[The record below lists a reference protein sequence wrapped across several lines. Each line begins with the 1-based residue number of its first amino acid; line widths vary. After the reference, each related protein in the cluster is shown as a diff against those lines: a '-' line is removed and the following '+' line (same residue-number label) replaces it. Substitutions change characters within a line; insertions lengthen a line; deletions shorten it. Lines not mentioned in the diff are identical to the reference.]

1 MPRADGRPSSSHASS
16 PSASS
21 SADEGDL
28 ILVSISGPE
37 AIERRLN
44 RGDSGG
50 VLKIGRRTTH
60 ALVLDRPEVSR
71 DHAEFRIVDTVEGPR
86 WALVDLGSRHQTR
99 LNGQTLRPNEPC
111 PVQAGDIIE
120 ISPWTLRLIVRDRHG
135 MTIIGSRSG
144 TMRGERQVH
153 TVEDQ
158 FAGASGAMRT
168 IVSGSHDLARERLHL
183 LLTCAEAIVSAVDEQ
198 SLAKAVIEAATR
210 GTGFPNA
217 ALLRPLMPDGTI
229 SIIADTGAIHAHDA
243 SDNPDSVPRLSRSL
257 IQQASLGQPV
267 AISSGD
273 IVVPTGHSIID
284 LKIQDAMCV
293 PLMLEGAAA
302 GYLYLDTR
310 SDYKVAL
317 KRTRITEDAGAFAA
331 GLARLAAMALMNLMR
346 RDLEKRFGRME
357 GEIAAAASAQRLV
370 LPPEEVTMGRVIVHG
385 ECRPGRVVSGDFFDV
400 LPLTDGRIAVALGDV
415 AGKGMQASVLMTTT
429 QGFLRGVLMHHG
441 DLRHAVSNLNSYLHP
456 RCDGG
461 RFISLW
467 LGAIDPQLGT
477 LEYINAGHGHAW
489 MQRRSGAVDE
499 CVFEQLDS
507 AGGPLVGVVDVLEY
521 RSAIVPMNAGDRIV
535 LLSDGILEQPH
546 GHSHDDEFGWDRV
559 GVIMNARMNDSPRTV
574 IERLFEAVQDHAQSP
589 ALADDATVVI
599 AGW

>member
-1 MPRADGRPSSSHASS
+1 MSRNTSR
-16 PSASS
+16 S
-21 SADEGDL
+21 SAASIAASHHPQQETACELVL
-28 ILVSISGPE
+28 ISITGPE
-37 AIERRLN
+37 AIEQRLDA
-44 RGDSGG
+44 GISGG
-50 VLKIGRRTTH
+50 TVKIGRRPSH

-71 DHAEFRIVDTVEGPR
+71 DHAEFRYIDSAHSPHWV
-86 WALVDLGSRHQTR
+86 LVDLGSRHRTR
-99 LNGQTLRPNEPC
+99 LNGQSLRPNEPC
-111 PVQAGDIIE
+111 PLQAGDIIE
-120 ISPWTLRLIVRDRHG
+120 ISPWTLRLVERDSHGKTIV
-135 MTIIGSRSG
+135 GSRSG
-144 TMRGERQVH
+144 AMRSERQVH

-158 FAGASGAMRT
+158 FAGASSAMRT

-183 LLTCAEAIVSAVDEQ
+183 LLTCAEAIVSAADEE

-217 ALLRPLMPDGTI
+217 ALLRPLMPDGTV
-229 SIIADTGAIHAHDA
+229 SIIADTGAIHANVDPDHPDA
-243 SDNPDSVPRLSRSL
+243 GPRLSRSL
-257 IQQASLGQPV
+257 IQQASQGQPV

-273 IVVPTGHSIID
+273 MVVPTGHSIID

-317 KRTRITEDAGAFAA
+317 KRSRITKDAGAFAA

-370 LPPEEVTMGRVIVHG
+370 LPPGEVAIGRVTVHG

-400 LPLTDGRIAVALGDV
+400 MPLTDGRIAIVLGDV

-429 QGFLRGVLMHHG
+429 QGFLRGVLMHSG
-441 DLRHAVSNLNSYLHP
+441 NLQHAVSNLNAYLHP

-477 LEYINAGHGHAW
+477 LEFVNAGHGHAW
-489 MQRRSGAVDE
+489 MQRRSGASDE

-507 AGGPLVGVVDVLEY
+507 AGGPLVGVIDVLEY

-535 LLSDGILEQPH
+535 LLSDGILEQPR
-546 GHSHDDEFGWDRV
+546 SDDREDQFGFDRV
-559 GVIMNARMNDSPRTV
+559 GEILKCGAASPPAS
-574 IERLFEAVQDHAQSP
+574 IAKLFDAVHIHAQGPS
-589 ALADDATVVI
+589 LADDATVVL